1 VLSFN
6 KAATKASSKEAEVAD
21 AYVNSVVGSE
31 QSRHALPHEVW
42 WILFAGALLRLT
54 FFFLAEN
61 NGGDALAR
69 AAMTAGWLKHPG
81 SWLNFEPWLP
91 MHFWLMAGMS
101 MIVGEPALGARML
114 SLLLGTASLG
124 IFWLLAREVYGQSA
138 ATLSLMVFALYSLHI
153 GYSTT
158 SSSEVPYLFFML
170 AGLLAFF
177 IYRRSG
183 SLAILGLGAVALGI
197 SGGIRYEA
205 WVCIFA
211 LVLILIFMPRAN
223 ATGRF
228 WRAEHVR
235 EVFLFGATAGAWPLF
250 WLIYQWKAFGK
261 PLYGVTMNYKWVVEQ
276 AAIEHKSKLYHVALS
291 PGVILLTLSPVIVA
305 VSFYGLALGL
315 REPAGRAFALI
326 FLMMAAAFSYQILT
340 GGLLPLARYTITLG
354 TLLALAS
361 GYGLERFAQPLSQ
374 QAARRFR
381 TAIALLLIINLGAI
395 LALSEAQNR
404 FSDQFSA
411 ISPRLRFRRHIE
423 EVRRYLKPQ
432 LKPDDAVI
440 IDDYNVESNI
450 IAAAI
455 GLPLDT
461 ADRAFLASSQPVS
474 ELPDYMDRRHPRYL
488 IYSDRGVLNA
498 YLTLP
503 GSCTTSFISFNG
515 MEFRCVF
522 ASDIYRVYEVI
533 YGQSQTGSTR
543 AQASRSRPDGS
554 ALIQ

>member
-31 QSRHALPHEVW
+31 QSRHTLPHEVW

-101 MIVGEPALGARML
+101 MIVGEPGLGTRML
-114 SLLLGTASLG
+114 SLLLGIGSLG
-124 IFWLLAREVYGQSA
+124 IFWVLAREVYDRFA

-276 AAIEHKSKLYHVALS
+276 AAIEHRSRLYHVALS

-315 REPAGRAFALI
+315 REPAGREFALI

-361 GYGLERFAQPLSQ
+361 GYGLERFAQSLLQ
-374 QAARRFR
+374 QGARRFR

-411 ISPRLRFRRHIE
+411 ISPRLRFRHHIE

-440 IDDYNVESNI
+440 IDDFNVESNI

-474 ELPDYMDRRHPRYL
+474 ELSGYMDRRHPRYL

-503 GSCTTSFISFNG
+503 GGCTTSFISFNG

-533 YGQSQTGSTR
+533 YGQSQAGSTR

>member
-1 VLSFN
+1 MLLSKNVLTSHVN
-6 KAATKASSKEAEVAD
+6 EAQLANPRAD
-21 AYVNSVVGSE
+21 SLE
-31 QSRHALPHEVW
+31 PPQQSRCAVPQEVW
-42 WILFAGALLRLT
+42 WILFIGAFLRLT
-54 FFFLAEN
+54 FFFLGEN

-69 AAMTAGWLKHPG
+69 AAMTAGWLQHRA
-81 SWLNFEPWLP
+81 SWFNFEPWLP

-138 ATLSLMVFALYSLHI
+138 ATLSLTVFTLYSLHI
-153 GYSTT
+153 AYSTT

-170 AGLLAFF
+170 ASLLAFF

-183 SLAILGLGAVALGI
+183 SLAVLGLGAIALGI
-197 SGGIRYEA
+197 SAGIRYEA
-205 WVCIFA
+205 WICIFA
-211 LVLILIFMPRAN
+211 LTLILIFMPRPHAI
-223 ATGRF
+223 GRF
-228 WRAEHVR
+228 WRTEHVR
-235 EVFLFGATAGAWPLF
+235 EVFLFGLTAGAWPLF

-261 PLYGVTMNYKWVVEQ
+261 PLYGVTMNYQWVVEQ
-276 AAIEHKSKLYHVALS
+276 AAIEHRSRLYHVALS

-315 REPAGRAFALI
+315 REPAAREFALI

-361 GYGLERFAQPLSQ
+361 GYGLERFAQSLSQ
-374 QAARRFR
+374 QGARRFR

-411 ISPRLRFRRHIE
+411 ISPRLRFRHHIE

-503 GSCTTSFISFNG
+503 GSCTTALISFNG

-522 ASDIYRVYEVI
+522 ASEIYRVYEVI
-533 YGQSQTGSTR
+533 YGQSRAGSTR
-543 AQASRSRPDGS
+543 AQASRSRPNGS